1 MKSGKSM
8 EQGFGGG
15 AVQMS
20 KRVGVCLQGP
30 AKNRLWPG
38 AVAQWSFSGEIAAV

>member
-1 MKSGKSM
+1 MKSGKGM